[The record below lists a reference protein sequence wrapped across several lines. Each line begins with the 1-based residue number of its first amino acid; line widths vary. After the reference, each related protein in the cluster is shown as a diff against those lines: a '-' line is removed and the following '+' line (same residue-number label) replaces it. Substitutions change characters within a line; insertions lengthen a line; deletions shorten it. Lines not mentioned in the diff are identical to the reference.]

1 MLSAFIE
8 TIGALAVLAS
18 IAARITLMREM
29 RNSGTEREA
38 VSVVKMSRHR

>member
-18 IAARITLMREM
+18 IAAKITLMREI
-29 RNSGTEREA
+29 RDGGLEQQADR
-38 VSVVKMSRHR
+38 